1 MNQRTQILSLIA
13 VLLVTFAI
21 VSITKNKKAK
31 ERIYSSTILGCNI
44 PPEARCSG
52 SANCR
57 ACKNCK
63 YCKHCSRGGSCGVC
77 AKRSRRKSYT
87 KPIQT
92 KQTIFDGPATN
103 SALSLEEPYYLK
115 TLLVNKNSLNLRSGP
130 DTSYYVIQQ
139 LDFGEKLTILATH
152 AKWIKVKVIRTKVI
166 GFVHASGVLLVE

>member
-13 VLLVTFAI
+13 VLLVTFAM

-44 PPEARCSG
+44 PPEARCTG

-77 AKRSRRKSYT
+77 TKRSRTKSYT
-87 KPIQT
+87 KPKQT
-92 KQTIFDGPATN
+92 KQTIFDGRKTN
-103 SALSLEEPYYLK
+103 STLLKEEPYYLK

-130 DTSYYVIQQ
+130 DTSYYVIQE

-166 GFVHASGVLLVE
+166 GFVHANGVLLVE